1 MSAVNTQSLVYDREI
16 LLGDEVTVTFAD
28 ATTLV
33 GTLKFYYPQDQIWV
47 LEETGVAIHY
57 VKEYTKISKSLV

>member
-16 LLGDEVTVTFAD
+16 VIGDTVTVTFQD
-28 ATTLV
+28 ASTLT

-47 LEETGVAIHY
+47 IDETGVAIHY
-57 VKEYTKISKSLV
+57 VKDYNTISKSVV